1 MNLLRWVAF
10 GRRPLTVN
18 EIATAITIN
27 ADAKRITFIDEGLE
41 VLDIED
47 FLDSSSSPV
56 SVHVGP
62 QRFREPG
69 ESGSS
74 SWSLA
79 NEAVVNSILAHSCL
93 AYFLQTTE
101 HATDEYWDANP
112 LAGYAGRF
120 MMVHRQLS
128 SDTWD
133 DDETQALLADL
144 FDEEKPYFHTW
155 LRVTEVDRPCVKKM
169 ATTDAHEMTH
179 NGYMGIVKIFLAT
192 NVDVNAIGGRYATAV
207 ATAAAQDHVE
217 IMRELLTAGAN
228 ITLQGRFDWLSGD
241 RRTDPL
247 FVAALNG
254 SVEAVKVAL
263 EHGAVDYWRLKPYSG
278 SALTAA
284 TLAWKGNAHGFMR
297 LVELGADVHRED
309 PDDETPLL
317 RAAGRGGCIHIIE
330 HYKTEY
336 HSIPPTVHTQQLL

>member
-1 MNLLRWVAF
+1 
-10 GRRPLTVN
+10 
-18 EIATAITIN
+18 
-27 ADAKRITFIDEGLE
+27 
-41 VLDIED
+41 
-47 FLDSSSSPV
+47 
-56 SVHVGP
+56 
-62 QRFREPG
+62 
-69 ESGSS
+69 
-74 SWSLA
+74 
-79 NEAVVNSILAHSCL
+79 
-93 AYFLQTTE
+93 
-101 HATDEYWDANP
+101 
-112 LAGYAGRF
+112 

-169 ATTDAHEMTH
+169 ATTDAHEMSGYTPLYRTAWYGLENAIERLLATGASPEESCGIYGNALKAAAH
-179 NGYMGIVKIFLAT
+179 NGYMGIVKLFLAT

-309 PDDETPLL
+309 PDVETPLL